1 MNLLVLVCVIYPSK
15 ILSHNFQFS
24 RDHSFFGTD
33 KIDILKTKWKL
44 KYVRENM
51 VDEYV
56 QTPWPLE
63 TRNQYHSFKRIIF

>member
-15 ILSHNFQFS
+15 ILSLIIFNSQEITH
-24 RDHSFFGTD
+24 FFGTD

-56 QTPWPLE
+56 THTMT
-63 TRNQYHSFKRIIF
+63 TRNKKSVP